1 MSSKKDKGTA
11 VDANTAKA
19 NAKGTS
25 KGTDTKKVRT
35 AIMAA
40 VFGVLCIGLIAG
52 INLGTLSGFGWDT
65 FSALCPMGAFTTM
78 IATKTMVPRAVVSIA
93 VMAVLVLLVGRAF
106 CGWVCPVPMIQRI
119 GRFFKKGSKRRAEDE
134 ARETQMRD
142 IAKYDLSCG
151 HDCASCA
158 SCKQK
163 HGKLDSRHAVLGGAL
178 VSTAIFGFPVFCL
191 VCPIGL
197 SFATVLIVWRLFSA
211 GDMTLSVLLVPAIL
225 IIELVFLRKW
235 CARICP
241 IAGLMNLA
249 SRFSRTWRPQID
261 DTKCIETTT
270 GHACS
275 RCAIACQAEINL
287 RHPDFGERTLDDCT
301 RCRAC
306 LEACPTNAIS
316 MPFSAQ
322 GSRDAKGR
330 RLVTI
335 DEPLSGAGKQDA

>member
-1 MSSKKDKGTA
+1 MSSKNMKTA
-11 VDANTAKA
+11 A
-19 NAKGTS
+19 AKGAAKS
-25 KGTDTKKVRT
+25 GSTKKIRT
-35 AIMAA
+35 AIVA
-40 VFGVLCIGLIAG
+40 VIFAVLCAGLIAG

-78 IATKTMVPRAVVSIA
+78 IATKTMVPRAVVSII

-106 CGWVCPVPMIQRI
+106 CAWICPVPVIRRI

-134 ARETQMRD
+134 ARNDQIRS
-142 IAKYDLSCG
+142 IAKYELSCG

-158 SCKQK
+158 ACKQK

-197 SFATVLIVWRLFSA
+197 SFATVLVVWRLFSA
-211 GDMTLSVLLVPAIL
+211 GDMTWSVLLIPAIL
-225 IIELVFLRKW
+225 VVELVFLRKW
-235 CARICP
+235 CARFCP

-261 DTKCIETTT
+261 DAKCIETTT
-270 GHACS
+270 GRACS
-275 RCAIACQAEINL
+275 KCAIACEAEINL
-287 RHPDFGERTLDDCT
+287 RHPEFGERTLDDCT

-306 LEACPTNAIS
+306 LDACPAHAIS
-316 MPFSAQ
+316 MPFAAK
-322 GSRDAKGR
+322 GAPDAKGAR
-330 RLVTI
+330 PVVI
-335 DEPLSGAGKQDA
+335 EEPLAGADRKGA